1 MTTLGDANT
10 ACPRYPRRVGVSPR
24 TPLVVLALL
33 TVTLL
38 GPGLVQ
44 AQDAPAEAT
53 PSPTPAPSPE
63 ATPSPAPPAE
73 PDDLEPSAVEPEFM
87 LINLP
92 TTARLPRH
100 KLAFRVTHRFARA
113 LGQGD
118 LGDLA
123 ADAFGF
129 DSGAQ
134 IGMELRFAIASGTQ
148 IGVYRISD
156 RTIEFFA
163 QQALWQPDTHP
174 FGLALAASVEGL
186 DNFHDELQPRVALVI
201 SRALGE
207 RMALY
212 AVPTFIG
219 NTNIGVGGGA
229 SEDEDQTF
237 MVGLGARLHLGRGA
251 SLLFEFTPR
260 VSGFEGGPNAD
271 HHATFA
277 IEKRVG
283 GHAFQINF
291 SNDLGTTPGQIA
303 RGTQGPEGWFLG
315 FNISRKFY

>member
-1 MTTLGDANT
+1 MLAVF
-10 ACPRYPRRVGVSPR
+10 VGV
-24 TPLVVLALL
+24 LLGAGLVLA
-33 TVTLL
+33 
-38 GPGLVQ
+38 
-44 AQDAPAEAT
+44 QDTPAEAT
-53 PSPTPAPSPE
+53 PSPSPSPE
-63 ATPSPAPPAE
+63 APPSPAPTPE
-73 PDDLEPSAVEPEFM
+73 RDDLEPNPVEPEFT

-100 KLAFRVTHRFARA
+100 KTAFRVTHRFARA

-148 IGVYRISD
+148 LGVYRTSD
-156 RTIEFFA
+156 RTIQLFA
-163 QQALWQPDTHP
+163 QQDLWQPDAHP

-186 DNFHDELQPRVALVI
+186 DNFHDELQPRLALVV

-207 RMALY
+207 RAALY
-212 AVPTFIG
+212 AVPTFIA
-219 NTNIGVGGGA
+219 NTNIGIGGGA

-237 MVGLGARLHLGRGA
+237 LIGLGARLRLGKGA
-251 SLLFEFTPR
+251 SLVAELTPQ
-260 VSGFEGGPNAD
+260 VSGFAGGPNAD

-291 SNDLGTTPGQIA
+291 SNDLGTTHGQIA

>member
-1 MTTLGDANT
+1 MTTQRHARGP
-10 ACPRYPRRVGVSPR
+10 CPASRALAA
-24 TPLVVLALL
+24 LVFAVLLVPALA
-33 TVTLL
+33 
-38 GPGLVQ
+38 G
-44 AQDAPAEAT
+44 AQDRPADAV
-53 PSPTPAPSPE
+53 
-63 ATPSPAPPAE
+63 PSPAPDPPPSPPPATE
-73 PDDLEPSAVEPEFM
+73 RDDLEPNPVEPEFM

-100 KLAFRVTHRFARA
+100 KSAFRVTHRFARP

-129 DSGAQ
+129 DGGAQ
-134 IGMELRFAIASGTQ
+134 IGMEYRFAIASGTQ
-148 IGVYRISD
+148 LGVYRTSD

-163 QQALWQPDTHP
+163 QQDLWQPGEHP
-174 FGLALAASVEGL
+174 FGLALAVSVEGL
-186 DNFHDELQPRVALVI
+186 DNFHDELQPRAALVV
-201 SRALGE
+201 SRTFGE

-212 AVPTFIG
+212 AVPTFIA

-237 MVGLGARLHLGRGA
+237 LVGLGARLHLGRGA
-251 SLLFEFTPR
+251 SLLAEFTPR
-260 VSGFEGGPNAD
+260 VAGFEGGPNAD

-303 RGTQGPEGWFLG
+303 RGTQGPEGWFIG

>member
-1 MTTLGDANT
+1 MTTDRDAM
-10 ACPRYPRRVGVSPR
+10 RRSRR
-24 TPLVVLALL
+24 TPSNPLAALILAALL
-33 TVTLL
+33 A
-38 GPGLVQ
+38 PPIAAQ
-44 AQDAPAEAT
+44 AQDRPAD
-53 PSPTPAPSPE
+53 
-63 ATPSPAPPAE
+63 ATPSPAPEAAASPAPPAE
-73 PDDLEPSAVEPEFM
+73 RDDLEPNPVEPEFM

-100 KLAFRVTHRFARA
+100 KSAFRVTHRFARP

-123 ADAFGF
+123 GDAFGF
-129 DSGAQ
+129 DGGAQ
-134 IGMELRFAIASGTQ
+134 IGMEYRFAVASGTQ
-148 IGVYRISD
+148 LGVYRTSD

-163 QQALWQPDTHP
+163 QQDLWQPDEHP
-174 FGLALAASVEGL
+174 VGLALAASVEGL
-186 DNFHDELQPRVALVI
+186 ENFHDEMQPRVALVI
-201 SRALGE
+201 SLPLGE
-207 RMALY
+207 RAALY
-212 AVPTFIG
+212 AVPTFMA

-237 MVGLGARLHLGRGA
+237 MVGLGARVHIGRGV
-251 SLLFEFTPR
+251 SLLGEFTPR
-260 VSGFEGGPNAD
+260 VAGFEGGPNAD

-303 RGTQGPEGWFLG
+303 RGTQGPEGWFIG